1 MAFMN
6 PFRSL
11 SLLCSVLLSSCM
23 VNHARLY
30 EHAMV
35 CDGVEVPQPRTYL
48 RSGGKCYVQGQRV
61 QLRYV
66 RPGSWVS
73 FGEVIVSPS
82 KWHLSIVPGSRGE
95 TVYREVVVTPVTHY
109 EGEDDHPVLYRSG
122 EIEFKEGSTWQ
133 AEAPARATQHT
144 AMYGCIGT
152 AGDNSTAFDDD
163 QASRRMTWR
172 GVYALPAAAVALPVD
187 AAATLGSNLVIVPA
201 AGLVSLICLPVTL
214 PQQQAA
220 QTIPPPPPHP
230 KKK

>member
-1 MAFMN
+1 MN
-6 PFRSL
+6 RFT
-11 SLLCSVLLSSCM
+11 SLLLGSVLLSSCM

-73 FGEVIVSPS
+73 FSEAIVSPS
-82 KWHLSIVPGSRGE
+82 KWKLSIVPGSRGE
-95 TVYREVVVTPVTHY
+95 TVYREVVVTPVALY

-133 AEAPARATQHT
+133 AKAPVRATQHT
-144 AMYGCIGT
+144 ALYGCIGT

-172 GVYALPAAAVALPVD
+172 GFYALPAAAVALPVD
-187 AAATLGSNLVIVPA
+187 AAVTLGSSLIIAPA

-220 QTIPPPPPHP
+220 QPIPPPPPP
-230 KKK
+230 PPAT